1 MSEQERAAAEKMI
14 ALFERLPQSRQQY
27 FLGYADG
34 VADMAA
40 EERHTETPAGDVTKA
55 HKEEA

>member
-1 MSEQERAAAEKMI
+1 MSEMERMAAEKMT
-14 ALFERLPQSRQQY
+14 ALFERLPQSKQQY

-40 EERHTETPAGDVTKA
+40 EERHTETTAGNETKSA
-55 HKEEA
+55 